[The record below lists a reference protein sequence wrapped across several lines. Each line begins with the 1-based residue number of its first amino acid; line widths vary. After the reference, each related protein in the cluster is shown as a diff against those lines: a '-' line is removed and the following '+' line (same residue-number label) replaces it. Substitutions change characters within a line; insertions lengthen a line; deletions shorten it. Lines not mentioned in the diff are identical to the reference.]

1 MDFISTA
8 DTPFPSELN
17 IWYHT
22 LNCGFRTRVSGE
34 TDFPCMT
41 DDRVG
46 AGRSYV
52 HLSETLT
59 YDEWCEGVRDGRCYV
74 SDGFGHLM
82 DFTVDDLEVGT
93 RGSEIGLDGPGTV
106 RVTSRVACLLPETP
120 RGESPPDPMRGP
132 FWTPEH
138 ARVPGSRDVTV
149 EVVVNGRPVS
159 STRVPADGV
168 LRDVAFD
175 VRVDR
180 SSWIALRILGSAH
193 TNPVF
198 VLIRWTPYSRVAAQR
213 RLVLERGRSVLV
225 AEITA
230 TRRRA
235 VRDQAHVAYEHAR
248 GRYRQILSE
257 SDVE

>member
-1 MDFISTA
+1 
-8 DTPFPSELN
+8 
-17 IWYHT
+17 
-22 LNCGFRTRVSGE
+22 
-34 TDFPCMT
+34 MT

-59 YDEWCEGVRDGRCYV
+59 YDAWCEGVRDGRCYV

-93 RGSEIGLDGPGTV
+93 RGSELELDGPGTV

-120 RGESPPDPMRGP
+120 DGEGPPDPMRQP

-138 ARVPGSRDVTV
+138 ARVSGSRDVTV

-159 STRVPADGV
+159 STRVLADGDQ
-168 LRDVAFD
+168 RDVAFD
-175 VRVDR
+175 VQVGR

-198 VLIRWTPYSRVAAQR
+198 VLTGGRPIRASRRSADWCLRAVDQCWSQKSR
-213 RLVLERGRSVLV
+213 RLRG
-225 AEITA
+225 
-230 TRRRA
+230 A
-235 VRDQAHVAYEHAR
+235 VRDQAHLAYEHAR
-248 GRYRQILSE
+248 RRYRQILSE
-257 SDVE
+257 SDVD